1 MKAIVARS
9 YGSPDVLALQEIPKP
24 APRDDEIL
32 LEVHAAALNAA
43 DWHMMRADPF
53 PVRLMAGLFKPK
65 FKIPGAD
72 VAGRATTTFRHL
84 LALIGSI
91 LDQDPALTRAIQAE
105 NPEACSVIESFA
117 EQAEALRHLL
127 FEGDGSQLEAR
138 LAAVR
143 AALR

>member
-1 MKAIVARS
+1 
-9 YGSPDVLALQEIPKP
+9 
-24 APRDDEIL
+24 
-32 LEVHAAALNAA
+32 
-43 DWHMMRADPF
+43 
-53 PVRLMAGLFKPK
+53 
-65 FKIPGAD
+65 
-72 VAGRATTTFRHL
+72 TFRHL

-105 NPEACSVIESFA
+105 NPEACSVIASFA

-127 FEGDGSQLEAR
+127 FEGDGSRLEAR